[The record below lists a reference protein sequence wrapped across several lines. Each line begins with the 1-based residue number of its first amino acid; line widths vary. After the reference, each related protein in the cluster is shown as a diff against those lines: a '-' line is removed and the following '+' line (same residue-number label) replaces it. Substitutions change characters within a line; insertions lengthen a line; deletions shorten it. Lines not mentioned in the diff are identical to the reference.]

1 MFGMNMLNVMI
12 GLVTVYLVFGMA
24 CTSVVEALMTWLN
37 VRSSNLEDAMKEFL
51 HGELK
56 DNTSFVEAFY
66 AHPLVQTL
74 SKNPDGRP
82 SYIPPDVVGQVVID
96 LLTQNGKMS
105 IADAIAFLP
114 DTGKTNRIKGVLETL
129 CVQTQG
135 EAQAF
140 RKSIEN
146 HFNATM
152 DRASGWVKRRSHSF
166 SFIISIVLVCGANVD
181 TVSIANSLAANPDVQ
196 VKMLEIAGQQLEPAK
211 TGAETGNNG
220 SVNAAIEQ
228 SQKTVASL
236 QQTASKLEST
246 GLQLGWNSVP
256 VDWKAWIS
264 KIAGLLVSI
273 FAVSLGAPFWF
284 SILQRF
290 MQMRT
295 SGTTTREPI
304 TSVSKTMATFSGI
317 NSVTNEPNAVM
328 NETNAV
334 MSETNAVTIEN

>member
-24 CTSVVEALMTWLN
+24 CTAIVEALMTWLN
-37 VRSSNLEDAMKEFL
+37 VRSTNLEDAMKEFL
-51 HGELK
+51 HGELN
-56 DNTSFVEAFY
+56 DNTSFVVAFY

-74 SKNPDGRP
+74 SKSPDGRP
-82 SYIPPDVVGQVVID
+82 SYIPTNIVGQVVID
-96 LLTQNGKMS
+96 LLTQNGKVS
-105 IADAIAFLP
+105 IDDAIASLP
-114 DTGKTNRIKGVLETL
+114 NTGKTNRIKGVLETL
-129 CVQTQG
+129 CVQAKG
-135 EAQAF
+135 DALAF

-166 SFIISIVLVCGANVD
+166 TFIISIVLVCGANVD

-196 VKMLEIAGQQLEPAK
+196 VKMLEIAGQQLEPTK
-211 TGAETGNNG
+211 IGTETGNNG
-220 SVNAAIEQ
+220 SVNAAIDQ

-256 VDWKAWIS
+256 SDWKSWSS
-264 KIAGLLVSI
+264 KMAGLLVSI

-284 SILQRF
+284 SVLQRF
-290 MQMRT
+290 MQLRT
-295 SGTTTREPI
+295 SGTTTREPV
-304 TSVSKTMATFSGI
+304 TSVSETKATFSGT
-317 NSVTNEPNAVM
+317 NAVTNEPNAV
-328 NETNAV
+328 TT
-334 MSETNAVTIEN
+334 ETNAVTSETSSVTTGN